1 MFAVISKITGE
12 TLTRHFAYAPLEQA
26 YADAWDVFVRNEET
40 GVEWDVGYQSD
51 SNQPDDEE

>member
-12 TLTRHFAYAPLEQA
+12 TLTQNIAYAPLEHA
-26 YADAWDVFVRNEET
+26 YAEAWDCAVRNEET